1 MCTVEGERKRAQ
13 GQGEQRWHRRR
24 RTCQCRRWTPRRA
37 HCQSSCAVT
46 GAPQKAS
53 KRSLGSLGTG
63 PPLRYGRRGARC
75 DMAGAERSNRVGF
88 SLPVC
93 ADLRVGS
100 KVFAWQT
107 LGWGSFAFFCPLH
120 LHETERKAFSLLPP
134 ALSPPPP
141 PSSSGAGMPPI
152 FLVLALAGAGVSIA
166 VLVWRAYTEWRAR
179 AYAPL
184 IFGVQL
190 RSHESPKP
198 KRSGGGGTA
207 AAKTPETPAGSVFGF
222 LDVFTGD
229 FSAPSPIKVSPALKM
244 RLESLKMSGVEEKAD
259 IKTKAT
265 PYAAAAP
272 PATEMDEESGL
283 VASIPA
289 IPTSLDP
296 AVIAAFATAAAAQE
310 AALRAEAEMQSA
322 EQSAAAKAAAIA
334 AATPPPPPPE
344 PAPAPTPAPAPSAPA
359 APAAAPA
366 STPPASPPA
375 AAAPPPAPESGRSLS
390 QRLAS
395 RVAARV
401 SISGGG
407 GRRSSIRGKPRR
419 PSTLVK
425 PGETDEMWE
434 LY

>member
-1 MCTVEGERKRAQ
+1 
-13 GQGEQRWHRRR
+13 
-24 RTCQCRRWTPRRA
+24 
-37 HCQSSCAVT
+37 
-46 GAPQKAS
+46 
-53 KRSLGSLGTG
+53 
-63 PPLRYGRRGARC
+63 
-75 DMAGAERSNRVGF
+75 
-88 SLPVC
+88 
-93 ADLRVGS
+93 
-100 KVFAWQT
+100 
-107 LGWGSFAFFCPLH
+107 
-120 LHETERKAFSLLPP
+120 
-134 ALSPPPP
+134 
-141 PSSSGAGMPPI
+141 MPPI

-184 IFGVQL
+184 RFGVQL

-222 LDVFTGD
+222 LDVFTGA